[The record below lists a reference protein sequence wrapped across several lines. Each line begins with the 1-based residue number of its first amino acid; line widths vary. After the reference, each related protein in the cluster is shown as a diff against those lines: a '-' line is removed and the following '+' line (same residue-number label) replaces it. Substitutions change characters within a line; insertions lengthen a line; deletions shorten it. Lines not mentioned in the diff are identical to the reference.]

1 MSKIIC
7 ISKHSNRFTYGK
19 IYTISNSYA
28 SSSIIEIITDDGSNW
43 QCSIGMS
50 QHLFVTLEQWRERQ
64 LNKLL
69 DE

>member
-19 IYTISNSYA
+19 IYSISNSYA

-43 QCSIGMS
+43 QCSIGMLH
-50 QHLFVTLEQWRERQ
+50 HLFTT
-64 LNKLL
+64 L
-69 DE
+69 DEWRQSQIDKII

>member
-43 QCSIGMS
+43 QCSIGMLH
-50 QHLFVTLEQWRERQ
+50 HLFVP
-64 LNKLL
+64 L
-69 DE
+69 DEWRQIQIDKII